1 MTIGF
6 GKNAT
11 AKPSLRK
18 WQKDAQTKCLAQFA
32 SGKRVWVQETVTGG
46 GKTFFAEDTATRM
59 YQDKVIDLVVVV
71 VPSIG
76 VLTGW
81 LHAFKGTLNATAGPN
96 YQSDTQ
102 VWVTTYAGY
111 KAICN
116 ALASRMTTGYLLI
129 VDEYHHA
136 EREAQWG
143 QAVETLSK
151 GAKHVLMLSGTP
163 WRTQGTIAL
172 LEKERNV
179 VGRPYYSEGGTI
191 EPDHFY
197 RYGTDLRETETR
209 ATVPVYFEFEP
220 AEAIDK
226 DTGEIYRLPLDTDDW
241 HQLADE
247 NCKEPL
253 GKYVTVTSKTKP
265 RNASLDGKEM
275 HRGLL
280 VKGLASLEKSR
291 QQIKEACGVSDVSI
305 MHVACSCIADARSIE
320 DYIARAFPWVKAE
333 TIVSEDASS
342 AKRIEEIQ
350 RACRQA
356 SHDRPDVIISVGMIS
371 EGVDIPAIKVTIYF
385 NKILTLLYLI
395 QLIGRGQR
403 RIRLDKLVENGI
415 NNGYADR
422 DDFIDE
428 TPSYFLAPAHPYII
442 WMARQIEE
450 DIRQA
455 RQFLN
460 PSPNDKNAPES
471 KKERLSRDY
480 EVNSAG
486 ESRALYRGKAINK
499 LYLAGIIDKLV
510 NHPRASDFAV
520 NTHWGNYMNSLIL
533 DGKEDFVETLI
544 KEKCRDMEVEY
555 ENASS
560 SKTVVP
566 ELSYDQQSK
575 LLSDDAHALVHRIR
589 NTISPFRDQDDGKA
603 YPKVWGKLNKGAGIG
618 NFPKA
623 TLEEKRKWINFASA
637 WIDQQSMAAS

>member
-6 GKNAT
+6 GKNTT
-11 AKPSLRK
+11 AKPFLRK
-18 WQKDAQTKCLAQFA
+18 WQKEAQTKCLAQFA
-32 SGKRVWVQETVTGG
+32 VGKRVWVQETVTGG
-46 GKTFFAEDTATRM
+46 GKTFFAEDTATQM
-59 YQDKVIDLVVVV
+59 YRDKIIDLVIVV

-76 VLTGW
+76 VLAGW
-81 LHAFKGTLNATAGPN
+81 LNAFKGTLNATAGPN

-116 ALASRMTTGYLLI
+116 ALASRTTVGYLLI

-143 QAVETLSK
+143 QAVETLGR
-151 GAKHVLMLSGTP
+151 GAKHILMLSGTP

-179 VGRPYYSEGGTI
+179 EGKPYYSENGTI
-191 EPDHFY
+191 EPDHHY
-197 RYGTDLRETETR
+197 RYGVDLRETTTR

-241 HQLADE
+241 WQLADE
-247 NCKEPL
+247 RCKEPL
-253 GKYVTVTSKTKP
+253 GKYVAITNKKTP
-265 RNASLDGKEM
+265 RNSLLDGKAM
-275 HRGLL
+275 HRGLIA
-280 VKGLASLEKSR
+280 KGLKSLEKSR
-291 QQIKEACGVSDVSI
+291 REIQEACGVADVSI
-305 MHVACSCIADARSIE
+305 MHVACSCVADARSVE
-320 DYIARAFPWVKAE
+320 DYIVTVFPWVRAE

-371 EGVDIPAIKVTIYF
+371 EGVDIPAIKVTVYF

-403 RIRLDKLVENGI
+403 RIRLDRLVENNI

-422 DDFIDE
+422 DDLIDE

-442 WMARQIEE
+442 WMARQVEE

-455 RQFLN
+455 RQSLN
-460 PSPNDKNAPES
+460 SSTNPQEGPED
-471 KKERLSRDY
+471 KKERSSKEY
-480 EVNSAG
+480 EVNSVG

-499 LYLAGIIDKLV
+499 LYLADAIDRLV

-533 DGKEDFVETLI
+533 DGKENFVEVII
-544 KEKCRDMEVEY
+544 KEKCCEMDVEY
-555 ENASS
+555 KIVSS
-560 SKTVVP
+560 GKTVAP

-575 LLSDDAHALVHRIR
+575 LLSDNAHALIHRIR
-589 NTISPFRDQDDGKA
+589 NTISPFKDQEDSVA
-603 YPKVWGKLNKGAGIG
+603 YPKAWGKLNKGAGIG
-618 NFPKA
+618 NFSKA
-623 TLEEKRKWINFASA
+623 TLEEKRKWLNFASA
-637 WIDQQSMAAS
+637 WLDQRLTEAS

>member
-6 GKNAT
+6 GKNVT

-32 SGKRVWVQETVTGG
+32 DGKRVWVQETVTGG
-46 GKTFFAEDTATRM
+46 GKTFFAEDTATQLYR
-59 YQDKVIDLVVVV
+59 DKIIDLVIVV

-81 LHAFKGTLNATAGPN
+81 LNAFKGTLNATAGPN

-116 ALASRMTTGYLLI
+116 ALASRNTAGYLLI

-143 QAVETLSK
+143 QAVETLSR

-179 VGRPYYSEGGTI
+179 EGSPYYSEDGTI

-197 RYGTDLRETETR
+197 RYGADLRETTTR

-241 HQLADE
+241 WQLADE
-247 NCKEPL
+247 RCREPL
-253 GKYVTVTSKTKP
+253 GKYVAVTSKKMP
-265 RNASLDGKEM
+265 RNSLLDGKAM
-275 HRGLL
+275 HRALL
-280 VKGLASLEKSR
+280 AKGLKSLEKSR
-291 QQIKEACGVSDVSI
+291 QEIKEACGISDVSI
-305 MHVACSCIADARSIE
+305 MHVACSCVADARSVE
-320 DYIARAFPWVKAE
+320 DYIVAAFPWAKAE

-371 EGVDIPAIKVTIYF
+371 EGVDIPAIKVTVYF

-415 NNGYADR
+415 NNGYADK
-422 DDFIDE
+422 DEFIDA

-442 WMARQIEE
+442 WMARQVEE

-460 PSPNDKNAPES
+460 SPVNDKSVPEE
-471 KKERLSRDY
+471 KKERTSKEY
-480 EVNSAG
+480 EVNSVG
-486 ESRALYRGKAINK
+486 ESRALYRGRAINK
-499 LYLAGIIDKLV
+499 LYLAGAIDKLV

-533 DGKEDFVETLI
+533 DGKENFVETVI
-544 KEKCRDMEVEY
+544 KEKCCEMGVEY
-555 ENASS
+555 EDVSA
-560 SKTVVP
+560 SKTTLP

-575 LLSDDAHALVHRIR
+575 LLSDNAHALIHRIR
-589 NTISPFRDQDDGKA
+589 NTISPFKDQEDSVA

-618 NFPKA
+618 NFSKA
-623 TLEEKRKWINFASA
+623 TLEEKRKWLNFASA
-637 WIDQQSMAAS
+637 WLDQRAMGAS

>member
-6 GKNAT
+6 GKNVV

-32 SGKRVWVQETVTGG
+32 DGKRVWVQETVTGG
-46 GKTFFAEDTATRM
+46 GKTFFAEDTATQMHR
-59 YQDKVIDLVVVV
+59 DGIIDLVIVV
-71 VPSIG
+71 VPSLG

-81 LHAFKGTLNATAGPN
+81 LNAFKGTLNATAGPN

-116 ALASRMTTGYLLI
+116 ALASRATIGYLLI
-129 VDEYHHA
+129 IDEYHHA

-143 QAVETLSK
+143 QAVETLSR

-179 VGRPYYSEGGTI
+179 EGKPYYSEDGTI

-197 RYGTDLRETETR
+197 RYRTDLEETKTR

-247 NCKEPL
+247 RCKEPL
-253 GKYVTVTSKTKP
+253 GKYVTVTSKAKP
-265 RNASLDGKEM
+265 RNALLEGKDM

-280 VKGLASLEKSR
+280 AKGLASLEKSR
-291 QQIKEACGVSDVSI
+291 QQIKEACGISDVSI
-305 MHVACSCIADARSIE
+305 MHVACSCIADARSVE
-320 DYIARAFPWVKAE
+320 DYIAEVFPWVKAE
-333 TIVSEDASS
+333 TIVSEDSSS

-371 EGVDIPAIKVTIYF
+371 EGVDIPAIKVTVYF

-403 RIRLDKLVENGI
+403 RIRLDKLVENNI

-460 PSPNDKNAPES
+460 PIADGKDAPEN
-471 KKERLSRDY
+471 KKERLLKDY

-510 NHPRASDFAV
+510 NHPRASDFAI
-520 NTHWGNYMNSLIL
+520 NTHWGNYMNSLVL
-533 DGKEDFVETLI
+533 DGKEDFVEALI
-544 KEKCRDMEVEY
+544 KEKCRDMGVEY
-555 ENASS
+555 EDSAS

-589 NTISPFRDQDDGKA
+589 NTVPPFRDQDDSKA

-618 NFPKA
+618 NFRKA

-637 WIDQQSMAAS
+637 WIDQQRMVAS

>member
-6 GKNAT
+6 GKGSI

-18 WQKDAQTKCLAQFA
+18 WQEDAQAKCLAQFGA
-32 SGKRVWVQETVTGG
+32 GKRVWVQETVTGG
-46 GKTFFAEDTATRM
+46 GKTFFAEDTAVRM
-59 YQDKVIDLVVVV
+59 YVNRVIDLVVVV
-71 VPSIG
+71 VPSLG

-81 LHAFKGTLNATAGPN
+81 LNAFKGSLNATAGPN
-96 YQSDTQ
+96 YQADTQ

-116 ALASRMTTGYLLI
+116 ALASRATSGYLLI

-143 QAVETLSK
+143 QAVETLSQ

-163 WRTQGTIAL
+163 WRTHGTIAL

-179 VGRPYYSEGGTI
+179 NGKPYYSEDGTI

-197 RYGTDLRETETR
+197 RYRTDLSETKTR

-226 DTGEIYRLPLDTDDW
+226 DTGEIYRLPLDTHDW
-241 HQLADE
+241 WQLADE
-247 NCKEPL
+247 RCSEPL
-253 GKYVTVTSKTKP
+253 GKYVTVTSKAMP
-265 RNASLDGKEM
+265 RNALLEGKSM
-275 HRGLL
+275 HRGLIA
-280 VKGLASLEKSR
+280 KGLKSLEKSR
-291 QQIKEACGVSDVSI
+291 QQIKEACGISDVSI
-305 MHVACSCIADARSIE
+305 MHVACSCVADARSVE
-320 DYIARAFPWVKAE
+320 DYITTAFPWVKAE

-371 EGVDIPAIKVTIYF
+371 EGVDIPAIKVTVYF
-385 NKILTLLYLI
+385 NKVLTLLYLI

-442 WMARQIEE
+442 WMARQIED

-460 PSPNDKNAPES
+460 PVPENKEANTE
-471 KKERLSRDY
+471 KKECFSKDY
-480 EVNSAG
+480 EVNSVG

-499 LYLAGIIDKLV
+499 LYLAGAIDMLV
-510 NHPRASDFAV
+510 NHPRAADFAI

-533 DGKEDFVETLI
+533 DGKEDFAEKII
-544 KEKCRDMEVEY
+544 KEKCMEIGVKY
-555 ENASS
+555 EDGFSGKAA
-560 SKTVVP
+560 VP

-575 LLSDDAHALVHRIR
+575 LLSEDAHALVHRIR
-589 NTISPFRDQDDGKA
+589 NNISPFKDQDDSKA
-603 YPKVWGKLNKGAGIG
+603 YPKIWGKLNKGAGIG
-618 NFPKA
+618 NFSKA
-623 TLEEKRKWINFASA
+623 TLDEKRKWLNFASA
-637 WIDQQSMAAS
+637 WLDQYLGVAS

>member
-1 MTIGF
+1 MATGF
-6 GKNAT
+6 KTEQGNNR
-11 AKPSLRK
+11 SLRK
-18 WQKDAQTKCLAQFA
+18 WQKQAQQKCLVQFA
-32 SGKRVWVQETVTGG
+32 NGKRVWVQETVTGG
-46 GKTFFAEDTATRM
+46 GKTFFAKDTAIQM
-59 YQDKVIDLVVVV
+59 YESGTIDLIIVV

-81 LHAFKGTLNATAGPN
+81 LNAFKGSLNATAGPN
-96 YQSDTQ
+96 YQADTQ

-116 ALASRMTTGYLLI
+116 ALASRMTKGYLLI

-172 LEKERNV
+172 LEKERNIYNH
-179 VGRPYYSEGGTI
+179 PYYSDDGTI

-197 RYGTDLRETETR
+197 RYKADLEEKETR
-209 ATVPVYFEFEP
+209 ATVPVHFEFEP

-226 DTGEIYRLPLDTDDW
+226 DTGEIYSLLLDTDDW
-241 HQLADE
+241 WQLADE
-247 NCKEPL
+247 RCKEPL
-253 GKYVTVTSKTKP
+253 GKYVTITDKAMP
-265 RNASLDGKEM
+265 RNARLEGKKM
-275 HRGLL
+275 HRNLL
-280 VKGLASLEKSR
+280 EKGLKALEKSR
-291 QQIKEACGVSDVSI
+291 EQIKNACGISDVSI
-305 MHVACSCIADARSIE
+305 MHVACSCVNDARSVE
-320 DYIARAFPWVKAE
+320 SYITTTFPWVKAE

-371 EGVDIPAIKVTIYF
+371 EGVDIPAIKVTVYF

-403 RIRLDKLVENGI
+403 RIRLDKLVENQI
-415 NNGYADR
+415 NNGYADS
-422 DDFIDE
+422 DDLIDE

-455 RQFLN
+455 RQSLN
-460 PSPNDKNAPES
+460 TTVKDDQPQPDQQPRMF
-471 KKERLSRDY
+471 KKY

-486 ESRALYRGKAINK
+486 DSRALYRGKAINK
-499 LYLAGIIDKLV
+499 LYLTGIIDKLV

-520 NTHWGNYMNSLIL
+520 NTHWGNYLNSLIL
-533 DGKEDFVETLI
+533 DGKEDFAETLI
-544 KEKCRDMEVEY
+544 KQKCCEMEVHY
-555 ENASS
+555 EEASTN
-560 SKTVVP
+560 KILVP

-575 LLSDDAHALVHRIR
+575 LLSEDAHAIVHRIR
-589 NTISPFRDQDDGKA
+589 NTVAPFKDQDNNTAYGKI
-603 YPKVWGKLNKGAGIG
+603 WGKLNKGSGIG
-618 NFPKA
+618 NFSKA
-623 TLEEKRKWINFASA
+623 TLEDKRKWINFASA
-637 WIDQQSMAAS
+637 WLDQRSTVE

>member
-32 SGKRVWVQETVTGG
+32 NGKRVWVQETVTGG
-46 GKTFFAEDTATRM
+46 GKTFFAEDTATRL

-143 QAVETLSK
+143 QAVETLSR

-179 VGRPYYSEGGTI
+179 VGKPYYSEGGTI

-226 DTGEIYRLPLDTDDW
+226 DTGEIYKLPLDTDDW

-460 PSPNDKNAPES
+460 PSPSCKDAPEN
-471 KKERLSRDY
+471 KKERLSKDY

-544 KEKCRDMEVEY
+544 KEKCRAMEVEY

-589 NTISPFRDQDDGKA
+589 NTIAPFRDQDDSKA

-637 WIDQQSMAAS
+637 WIDQQSMVAS